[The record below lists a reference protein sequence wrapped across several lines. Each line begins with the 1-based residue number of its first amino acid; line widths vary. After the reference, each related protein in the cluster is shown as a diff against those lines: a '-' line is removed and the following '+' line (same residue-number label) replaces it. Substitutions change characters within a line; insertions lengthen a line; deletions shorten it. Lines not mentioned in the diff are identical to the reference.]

1 MGIKPAGMVCAT
13 TLLLCCV
20 AFSQRNDSNDD
31 ITVRS
36 VQGIVTDAS
45 GHPVPKA
52 VVQLK
57 DTKTLQIRSFITDS
71 DGSYHFAG
79 LSPDVEYEL
88 KAEHDGTSS
97 SKKTLGVFNTQ
108 KTATINLKLNKS

>member
-1 MGIKPAGMVCAT
+1 MTTKPGATACAIA
-13 TLLLCCV
+13 LLLCCAV
-20 AFSQRNDSNDD
+20 FGQRNDSNGD
-31 ITVRS
+31 TTARS

-45 GHPVPKA
+45 GHPVAKA

-88 KAEHDGTSS
+88 KAEYNGASS
-97 SKKTLGVFNTQ
+97 PKKTLGVFNTQ
-108 KTATINLKLNKS
+108 KTATINLKLNK

>member
-1 MGIKPAGMVCAT
+1 MRIKPAATACVVALLVCCA
-13 TLLLCCV
+13 V
-20 AFSQRNDSNDD
+20 FGQRNDSNDD
-31 ITVRS
+31 TSARS

-45 GHPVPKA
+45 GHPAAKA

-88 KAEHDGTSS
+88 KAGHEGASS
-97 SKKTLGVFNTQ
+97 PKKTLGVFNTQ
-108 KTATINLKLNKS
+108 KTATINLKLNK

>member
-1 MGIKPAGMVCAT
+1 MRIQPAGMACAIALLVCCA
-13 TLLLCCV
+13 

-31 ITVRS
+31 TSTRS

-45 GHPVPKA
+45 SHPVAKA

-57 DTKTLQIRSFITDS
+57 DTKSLQIRSFIADS

-79 LSPDVEYEL
+79 LSANVDYEL
-88 KAEHDGTSS
+88 KAEYDGASS
-97 SKKTLGVFNTQ
+97 PKKTLDVFNTR
-108 KTATINLKLNKS
+108 KTVTINLKLNK

>member
-1 MGIKPAGMVCAT
+1 MRIKPAGMACAI
-13 TLLLCCV
+13 TLLLCCAV
-20 AFSQRNDSNDD
+20 FGQRNDSNDD
-31 ITVRS
+31 ISARS

-45 GHPVPKA
+45 GHPVAKA

-88 KAEHDGTSS
+88 KAEYNGASS
-97 SKKTLGVFNTQ
+97 PKKTLGVFNTQ
-108 KTATINLKLNKS
+108 KTAIINLKLNK